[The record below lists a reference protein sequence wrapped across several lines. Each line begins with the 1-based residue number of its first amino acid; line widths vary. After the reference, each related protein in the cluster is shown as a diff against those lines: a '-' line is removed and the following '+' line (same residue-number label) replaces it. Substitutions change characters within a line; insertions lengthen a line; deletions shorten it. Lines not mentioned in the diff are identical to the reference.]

1 MEKKDP
7 RVNGNTGGVVRAEK
21 GKKLG
26 VGKKKKAGYEK

>member
-1 MEKKDP
+1 MEKKEE
-7 RVNGNTGGVVRAEK
+7 RVNGKKGGVVRAEK